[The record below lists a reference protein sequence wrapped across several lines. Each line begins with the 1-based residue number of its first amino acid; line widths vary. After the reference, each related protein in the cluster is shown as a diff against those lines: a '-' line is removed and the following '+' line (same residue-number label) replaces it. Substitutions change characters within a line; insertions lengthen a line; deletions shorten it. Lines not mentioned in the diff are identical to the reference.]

1 MKITNPIT
9 LDVARSNSYI
19 CLLGKQ
25 FDSNSR
31 YLQVTLTNNGQPL
44 PISSGASV
52 ILRATRA
59 DGTAATVAGTVN
71 GDGTATVEID
81 DYILEAA
88 GNATLSIEVSSA
100 GEVLTSAS
108 FNLNVQKADASGWVR
123 VYVAAASLS
132 AGNYY
137 ITIGGTSYSF
147 TTTQTI
153 PAGGM
158 IYFASTGGTAQT
170 RDASG
175 NVLDASLTLTEA
187 STGTELTS
195 DVATM
200 SFLDAIAG
208 RVAILEDTDNAVV
221 GSAEALL
228 GGPAQDDAVYTIRAS
243 ANTARK
249 ALRAIKGVTMGWNQI
264 QQSQSISTPG
274 TYNDVVMSNT
284 GSAVHISGTASA
296 TIGNIYFSAAGYT
309 STAPGHVYLLYG
321 CPASGGASKFYI
333 EPLMG
338 AGADWCKGYPKDVG
352 SGVVFKAIKT
362 NDSPD
367 YIYGIRL
374 LINSGTAVDADVNC
388 YLTDLTHD
396 LGPTIADYAYTLES
410 GTPGA
415 GVAWLAD
422 NFPELMSKYHAYDTG
437 SLQSTKVS
445 ASKASGFNLWDE
457 EWEVGNID
465 ASTGQNTPYSG
476 TMRSKNYIR
485 VLPNS
490 KIYFYCSVTQTGSF
504 PFFAYDENKSYLGTF
519 DVYAQNVFTTPSG
532 CAFIRFRTTGGYG
545 ASYRNDICL
554 NLSNLLLNGTYRPH
568 AEHSYPI
575 QPVELRGVLSLDA
588 NNKVI
593 TTGDEYKSDGAVT
606 RRFGIVDLGDLTWN
620 YDDTTYP
627 GSPYFYSSAISDA
640 KAASVCKSA
649 KYINDTSATAS
660 MPDKSCKVTSAKTV
674 YLIDHSFTTAA
685 ALTTALSGIY
695 LYYELATPTTE
706 TATPFTE
713 LQRVDDGIEE
723 FVDAEVEAGTRDVAI
738 PAGTDALVYR
748 DLAALLGAI
757 PNPPTTAGTY
767 TLHATVTSTNATFSW
782 S

>member
-31 YLQVTLTNNGQPL
+31 YLQVTLTNNGQPM

-71 GDGTATVEID
+71 GDGSATVEID

-208 RVAILEDTDNAVV
+208 RVAILEDTENAVV

-249 ALRAIKGVTMGWNQI
+249 ALRAIKGVTMGWNQLI
-264 QQSQSISTPG
+264 NHANIVSSVTI
-274 TYNDVVMSNT
+274 NDILFTSDGQGKITAN
-284 GSAVHISGTASA
+284 GTASA
-296 TIGNIYFSAAGYT
+296 NATLFFTPTGGSSGSDIPYIQ
-309 STAPGHVYLLYG
+309 GHKYLLRG
-321 CPASGGASKFYI
+321 CPSGGSTTKYY
-333 EPLMG
+333 MSWSQSG
-338 AGADWCKGYPKDVG
+338 DDTG
-352 SGVVFKAIKT
+352 SGRIAMASSTGVGYG
-362 NDSPD
+362 
-367 YIYGIRL
+367 YIRI
-374 LINSGTAVDADVNC
+374 ISGTTVNNLAF
-388 YLTDLTHD
+388 YPQIIDITTDF
-396 LGPTIADYAYTLES
+396 GSAIADYAYTLES
-410 GTPGA
+410 GTIGA
-415 GVAWLAD
+415 GATWLAE
-422 NFPELMSKYHAYDTG
+422 NFPEIIKSHAHDPG

-445 ASKASGFNLWDE
+445 ASKASGFNIWDE
-457 EWEVGNID
+457 TWRFD
-465 ASTGQNTPYSG
+465 AGQIKALNLIP
-476 TMRSKNYIR
+476 
-485 VLPNS
+485 VLPNETY
-490 KIYFYCSVTQTGSF
+490 YFKCPVAL
-504 PFFAYDENKSYLGTF
+504 FAAYKYDAAGQSLGAIPIGNNST
-519 DVYAQNVFTTPSG
+519 FTTD
-532 CAFIRFRTTGGYG
+532 AQTHFIWFSVNGSVYG
-545 ASYRNDICL
+545 STYKGDICI
-554 NLSNLLLNGTYRPH
+554 NPSNPLLNGTYRPH

-575 QPVELRGVLSLDA
+575 QPVELRGVLGLDA

-593 TTGDEYKSDGAVT
+593 TTGDEYKSDGTIT
-606 RRFGIVDLGDLTWN
+606 RKAGYVDLGSISWN
-620 YDDTTYP
+620 VAANASGQTYNT
-627 GSPYFYSSAISDA
+627 AL
-640 KAASVCKSA
+640 ASVIRKGSGGHHGDYILSNLFVGVNKSSMGNLTDGEMSIDAAGNLQICKS
-649 KYINDTSATAS
+649 
-660 MPDKSCKVTSAKTV
+660 
-674 YLIDHSFTTAA
+674 SFANYSGA
-685 ALTTALSGIY
+685 QIKTALSGVY
-695 LYYELATPTTE
+695 LVYELATPTSE

-738 PAGTDALVYR
+738 PAGTDALAYR

-757 PNPPTTAGTY
+757 PNPPTSAGTY
-767 TLHATVTSTNATFSW
+767 NLHATVTSTNATFSW

>member
-44 PISSGASV
+44 PIPSGASV

-71 GDGTATVEID
+71 GDGSATVEID

-200 SFLDAIAG
+200 SFLNAIAG

-249 ALRAIKGVTMGWNQI
+249 ALRAIKGVTMGWNQPI
-264 QQSQSISTPG
+264 EHGNFDATTGWSNIASVSGNVGTSISLAK
-274 TYNDVVMSNT
+274 YVSLRRDV
-284 GSAVHISGTASA
+284 
-296 TIGNIYFSAAGYT
+296 SAAV
-309 STAPGHVYLLYG
+309 GHVYFITATATADTSRNLRL
-321 CPASGGASKFYI
+321 CFFDGGTSLDGGSFAVT
-333 EPLMG
+333 
-338 AGADWCKGYPKDVG
+338 AGTFTTF
-352 SGVVFKAIKT
+352 SSVV
-362 NDSPD
+362 
-367 YIYGIRL
+367 RL
-374 LINSGTAVDADVNC
+374 SSAANRFALANWSDGNAVIQAKNVW
-388 YLTDLTHD
+388 YTDLTLD
-396 LGPTIADYAYTLES
+396 LGSAIADYALSLET

-415 GVAWLAD
+415 GVAWLAE
-422 NFPELMSKYHAYDTG
+422 NFPELMSKYHAYAPG

-445 ASKASGFNLWDE
+445 ASKASGFNIWDE
-457 EWEVGNID
+457 TWRFD
-465 ASTGQNTPYSG
+465 AGQIKALNLIP
-476 TMRSKNYIR
+476 
-485 VLPNS
+485 VLPNETY
-490 KIYFYCSVTQTGSF
+490 YFKCPVAL
-504 PFFAYDENKSYLGTF
+504 FAAYKYDAAGQSLGAIPIGNNST
-519 DVYAQNVFTTPSG
+519 FTTD
-532 CAFIRFRTTGGYG
+532 AQTHFIWFSVNGSVYG
-545 ASYRNDICL
+545 STYKGDICI
-554 NLSNLLLNGTYRPH
+554 NLSNPLLNGTYRPH

-575 QPVELRGVLSLDA
+575 QPVELRGVLGLDA

-593 TTGDEYKSDGAVT
+593 TTGDEYKSDGTIT
-606 RRFGIVDLGDLTWN
+606 RKAGYVDLGSISWN
-620 YDDTTYP
+620 VAANASGQTYNT
-627 GSPYFYSSAISDA
+627 AL
-640 KAASVCKSA
+640 ASVIRKGSGGHHGDYILSNLFVGVNKSSMGNLTDGEMSIDAAGNLQICK
-649 KYINDTSATAS
+649 
-660 MPDKSCKVTSAKTV
+660 P
-674 YLIDHSFTTAA
+674 SFANYSGA
-685 ALTTALSGIY
+685 QIKTALSGVY
-695 LYYELATPTTE
+695 LVYELATPTTTE

-713 LQRVDDGIEE
+713 LQRIDDGIEE
-723 FVDAEVEAGTRDVAI
+723 FVDAEVEAGNRDVAI

>member
-25 FDSNSR
+25 FDQNSR
-31 YLQVTLTNNGQPL
+31 YLLVSLTNEGRAVTIPG
-44 PISSGASV
+44 GASV

-200 SFLDAIAG
+200 SFLDALAG
-208 RVAILEDTDNAVV
+208 RVAILEDTENAVV

-249 ALRAIKGVTMGWNQI
+249 ALRAIKGVTMGWNQL
-264 QQSQSISTPG
+264 
-274 TYNDVVMSNT
+274 VNT
-284 GSAVHISGTASA
+284 GDTSVTVTSGHKYLSRINGTNTIAISNGTAIS
-296 TIGNIYFSAAGYT
+296 IND
-309 STAPGHVYLLYG
+309 
-321 CPASGGASKFYI
+321 AS
-333 EPLMG
+333 E
-338 AGADWCKGYPKDVG
+338 DN
-352 SGVVFKAIKT
+352 VF
-362 NDSPD
+362 
-367 YIYGIRL
+367 
-374 LINSGTAVDADVNC
+374 
-388 YLTDLTHD
+388 DLT
-396 LGPTIADYAYTLES
+396 LTFGSAIADYVYTLES

-415 GVAWLAD
+415 GVAWITE
-422 NFPELMSKYHAYDTG
+422 NFPELLKYHAYDAG

-445 ASKASGFNLWDE
+445 ASRTSGFNIWDE
-457 EWEVGNID
+457 EWETGAINP
-465 ASTGQNTPYSG
+465 STGTNTVDNSRL
-476 TMRSKNYIR
+476 RSKNLIP
-485 VLPNS
+485 VIGGNT
-490 KIYFYCSVTQTGSF
+490 YFIHG
-504 PFFAYDENKSYLGTF
+504 ARIAWIEYDANGSYLRAGSEFVGADATF
-519 DVYAQNVFTTPSG
+519 TPSSDAG
-532 CAFIRFRTTGGYG
+532 FIRFYTTTAYGGIYNG
-545 ASYRNDICL
+545 DICIS
-554 NLSNLLLNGTYRPH
+554 LSNPLLNGTYRPH

-575 QPVELRGVLSLDA
+575 QPVELRGVLGLDA

-593 TTGDEYKSDGAVT
+593 TTGDEYKSDGTIT
-606 RRFGIVDLGDLTWN
+606 RRFGAVDLGTLSWSLYSADSSGHSFVCSTPSYIKSAPSN
-620 YDDTTYP
+620 DYVP
-627 GSPYFYSSAISDA
+627 VFSCAEFVPVAFYS
-640 KAASVCKSA
+640 AASFAS
-649 KYINDTSATAS
+649 NDKAITQVTGPQRIIVRDTAYS
-660 MPDKSCKVTSAKTV
+660 NAAA
-674 YLIDHSFTTAA
+674 FTTAM
-685 ALTTALSGIY
+685 SGVY
-695 LYYELATPTTE
+695 LVYELATPTTE

-723 FVDAEVEAGTRDVAI
+723 FVDAEVEAGNRDVAI
-738 PAGTDALVYR
+738 PAGTDALAYR